1 VDPRAGLDAV
11 ARRKNPS
18 PCRESNAGRP
28 ARSLVT
34 ILTELPLLPVCLLS
48 NKILSLHI
56 LLVITKLGQ

>member
-28 ARSLVT
+28 APCLVS
-34 ILTELPLLPVCLLS
+34 ILTYVPRLTLSDESLIHKSVVC
-48 NKILSLHI
+48 KVSLKNVR
-56 LLVITKLGQ
+56 L